1 MTTISYM
8 KEYLS
13 NKYSD
18 NFAKRLKNMPDNQ
31 VCAIYFRVIEKE
43 RQDLKEQQFL
53 NNQPRYIQETLF

>member
-18 NFAKRLKNMPDNQ
+18 NFAKRLKNMPDDQ

-43 RQDLKEQQFL
+43 RQGLKEQASLDQ
-53 NNQPRYIQETLF
+53 QPGYIQDTLF